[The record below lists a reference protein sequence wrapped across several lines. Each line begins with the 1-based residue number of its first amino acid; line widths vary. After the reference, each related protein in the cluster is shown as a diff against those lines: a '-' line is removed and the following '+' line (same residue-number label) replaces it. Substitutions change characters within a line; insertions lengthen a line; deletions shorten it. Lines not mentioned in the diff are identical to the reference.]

1 MTLTYTVVNPTSLGG
16 GAAGISVKQT
26 KINARGGDQALT
38 RKILTKSWN
47 TPYAAGLD
55 GGITPLIGPF
65 RLVNNLGD
73 FLHRQNYSCGG
84 SNQIRSNKPGLRSI
98 SGTIPQNCDSTGI
111 PASSCNPKFV
121 PDSSDYVRYKK
132 QRAMNLN
139 YNDTKSG

>member
-1 MTLTYTVVNPTSLGG
+1 MSLIYTGDPTSLGG
-16 GAAGISVKQT
+16 GAAGTSVKQT
-26 KINARGGDQALT
+26 KINARGGEQALT

-47 TPYAAGLD
+47 TPYAVGEVNETRPVI
-55 GGITPLIGPF
+55 GGF

-121 PDSSDYVRYKK
+121 PDSSDYMRYKK

>member
-1 MTLTYTVVNPTSLGG
+1 MTLIYTGDPTSLGG

-26 KINARGGDQALT
+26 RINTRGGDEALT

-47 TPYAAGLD
+47 TPYARGEFN
-55 GGITPLIGPF
+55 GMTPAIGSF

-73 FLHRQNYSCGG
+73 FLNRQNYSCGG

-98 SGTIPQNCDSTGI
+98 SGTIPQNCDTTGI

-132 QRAMNLN
+132 QRATNLN

>member
-1 MTLTYTVVNPTSLGG
+1 MTLMYTGPTSLGG
-16 GAAGISVKQT
+16 GVAGTSVKQT
-26 KINARGGDQALT
+26 KINARGGEQALV

-47 TPYAAGLD
+47 TPYARGEYN
-55 GGITPLIGPF
+55 GQSPSIGPF

-84 SNQIRSNKPGLRSI
+84 SNQIRSNRPGFRSI
-98 SGTIPQNCDSTGI
+98 AGTIPQNCDGSGI

>member
-1 MTLTYTVVNPTSLGG
+1 MTLIYTGDPTSLGG

-26 KINARGGDQALT
+26 RINTRGGDEALT

-47 TPYAAGLD
+47 TPYARGEFN
-55 GGITPLIGPF
+55 GRTPAIGQF

-73 FLHRQNYSCGG
+73 FLNRQNYSCGG

-98 SGTIPQNCDSTGI
+98 SGTIPQNCDTTGI

-132 QRAMNLN
+132 QRATNLN